1 VPLDGVLTHVQNL
14 GSTAP
19 LKFGKTKNVK
29 NSARFRTT
37 FRFWLQISLEGIK
50 ISTSG
55 KWRYKLLFFLCW
67 TKKIDELWSTNHEVV
82 FAHFDLPKMNSA
94 RVFGQL
100 LTLTVNISGMNK
112 DIDKRLT
119 AFITTIDSTLNAEKN
134 GGLGFTNHK
143 VVFAHFDL
151 SNIDSSLVF
160 GQL

>member
-1 VPLDGVLTHVQNL
+1 
-14 GSTAP
+14 
-19 LKFGKTKNVK
+19 
-29 NSARFRTT
+29 
-37 FRFWLQISLEGIK
+37 
-50 ISTSG
+50 
-55 KWRYKLLFFLCW
+55 
-67 TKKIDELWSTNHEVV
+67 
-82 FAHFDLPKMNSA
+82 MNSA